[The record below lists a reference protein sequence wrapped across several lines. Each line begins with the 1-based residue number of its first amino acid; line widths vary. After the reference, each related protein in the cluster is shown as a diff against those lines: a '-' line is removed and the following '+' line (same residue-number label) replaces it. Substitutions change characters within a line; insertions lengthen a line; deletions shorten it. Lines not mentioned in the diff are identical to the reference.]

1 MKEKLQRFM
10 IGRYGVDS
18 LNKFLLGAS
27 IVLMIMSM
35 LTRRGNA
42 LYTLALLLLAFSY
55 VRMFSRNTQKR
66 YQENI
71 KFWNIKNKFL
81 GFFKK
86 QRSYMEQRKT
96 HHHSYAD
103 RPVGTGR
110 LWRQHPGHKE
120 VRHERDQ
127 TRESVDE
134 QVLGSKYCC
143 QHQVHDRSSP
153 IPPHPSHSGTWS
165 ITVVLAIPS
174 STWAVRA
181 PP

>member
-35 LTRRGNA
+35 LTRRGNT

-96 HHHSYAD
+96 HHIYKCPTC
-103 RPVGTGR
+103 RQKIRIPRGKGR
-110 LWRQHPGHKE
+110 ICVTCPACKTE
-120 VRHERDQ
+120 FIKN
-127 TRESVDE
+127 S
-134 QVLGSKYCC
+134 
-143 QHQVHDRSSP
+143 
-153 IPPHPSHSGTWS
+153 
-165 ITVVLAIPS
+165 
-174 STWAVRA
+174 
-181 PP
+181 